1 MVVSLAGA
9 ASREHSGITHH
20 PDLGSKSASVRLVTA
35 VSTLPL
41 RGPRRI
47 ATLSVHTSPLD
58 QPGTGDAGGLNVYVV
73 EVAKR
78 LAARGTEVEIFTRA
92 VCRDTPPLAEL
103 VPGVLVR
110 SVVAGPFEEMDKTDL
125 PAQVC
130 QFTHEVLRAEA
141 AAEPGKY
148 DLVHAHY
155 WLSGKV
161 GAAAKERWGVPLVQ
175 SMHTLGKVKNAALA
189 DGEAAEPQERISGE
203 LDVIAAADRL
213 IANTAEEARQL
224 IELYGADPAKVQ
236 TVNPGADLSVFQPGG
251 AQSKREARAQ
261 LGIPGDAVL
270 LLFVGRVQPLKGP
283 DVALK
288 AAAELVEASPELRQT
303 LRVVLVGGPS
313 GRHQRADPDGM
324 RELAAQ
330 LGITDLVRF
339 EPPCPQAELAQW
351 YRAATVVLTPSH
363 SESFGLVALE
373 AQACGTPVVAARVG
387 GLCTVVSDGH
397 SGVLVDGHDPA
408 DWARVLR
415 RLIMAP
421 RHLQAL
427 SAGARRHASVFGW
440 SATVDRLAKVYT
452 GAMHEADISRAARVG
467 A

>member
-1 MVVSLAGA
+1 
-9 ASREHSGITHH
+9 
-20 PDLGSKSASVRLVTA
+20 

-189 DGEAAEPQERISGE
+189 VGETAEPEERISGE

-213 IANTAEEARQL
+213 IANTAAEARQL

-236 TVNPGADLSVFQPGG
+236 TVNPGADLSIFQPGG
-251 AQSKREARAQ
+251 AQSKREARSQ
-261 LGIPGDAVL
+261 LGIDRDAVL

-283 DVALK
+283 DVVLK
-288 AAAELVEASPELRQT
+288 AAGKLIEANPELRRT

-313 GRHQRADPDGM
+313 GRQQRADPDGM

-330 LGITDLVRF
+330 LGISDLVRF
-339 EPPCPQAELAQW
+339 EPPCPQVELAQW

-387 GLCTVVSDGH
+387 GLRTVVSDGH

-408 DWARVLR
+408 DWATVIK
-415 RLIMAP
+415 RLIKAP
-421 RHLQAL
+421 RHLRAL
-427 SAGARRHASVFGW
+427 SEGARRHASVFGW
-440 SATVDRLAKVYT
+440 SATVDGLAKVYT
-452 GAMHEADISRAARVG
+452 GAMDEAVISRAARVR

>member
-1 MVVSLAGA
+1 M
-9 ASREHSGITHH
+9 
-20 PDLGSKSASVRLVTA
+20 
-35 VSTLPL
+35 
-41 RGPRRI
+41 
-47 ATLSVHTSPLD
+47 LSVHTSPLD

-73 EVAKR
+73 EVAKL
-78 LAARGTEVEIFTRA
+78 LADRGTEVEIFTRA
-92 VCRDTPPLAEL
+92 VCRDTAPLAEL

-110 SVVAGPFEEMDKTDL
+110 SVVAGPFEELDKTEL

-130 QFTHEVLRAEA
+130 PFTLEVLRAEA
-141 AAEPGKY
+141 AAEPGRY

-189 DGEAAEPQERISGE
+189 VGETAEPVERIRGE
-203 LDVIAAADRL
+203 LDVIAAADRM

-224 IELYGADPAKVQ
+224 IELYAADPARVE
-236 TVNPGADLSVFQPGG
+236 TVNPGADLSVFEPGT
-251 AQSKREARAQ
+251 AQSKRDARQ
-261 LGIPGDAVL
+261 RLGLAEDAVV

-288 AAAELVEASPELRQT
+288 TAAKLIEASPELRRT

-324 RELAAQ
+324 RELAAR
-330 LGITDLVRF
+330 LGISENVRF

-351 YRAATVVLTPSH
+351 YRAATILLAPSH

-387 GLCTVVSDGH
+387 GLRTVVNDGY
-397 SGVLVDGHDPA
+397 SGLLVDGHDPA
-408 DWARVLR
+408 DWARVVG
-415 RLIMAP
+415 RLIKAP
-421 RHLQAL
+421 RQLHAL
-427 SAGARRHASVFGW
+427 SAGARRHASLFGW
-440 SATVDRLAKVYT
+440 SATVDGLAKVYT
-452 GAMHEADISRAARVG
+452 GAMDEAIVSRAARVRALAADG
-467 A
+467 GEELRCRRRPRHRARGPGPELRARASGRVPGPPRGRA